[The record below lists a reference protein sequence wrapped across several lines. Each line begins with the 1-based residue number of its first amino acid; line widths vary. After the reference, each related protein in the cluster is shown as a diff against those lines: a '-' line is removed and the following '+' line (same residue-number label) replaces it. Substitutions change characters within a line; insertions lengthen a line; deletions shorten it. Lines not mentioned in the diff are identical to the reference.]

1 VNDLNFHREAS
12 NVFFGFLGVLR
23 ALGGSRTTHDF
34 CRLDVEL
41 MFYYTLPVMTNP
53 RRKPSSRNGSQQI
66 KKYFHVLDSPL
77 HLVYRKTPDL
87 QENLSNNKPLA
98 LTGRRSS
105 DTDQMELYD
114 RWLSLSPREQE
125 AAFLTCMGYK
135 NQQIAFQMG
144 VSTATVKS
152 YLQNVFYK
160 AGVRSKTE
168 LRLKFVNFDFK
179 RYSPHR

>member
-1 VNDLNFHREAS
+1 MS
-12 NVFFGFLGVLR
+12 N
-23 ALGGSRTTHDF
+23 SRKKD
-34 CRLDVEL
+34 
-41 MFYYTLPVMTNP
+41 
-53 RRKPSSRNGSQQI
+53 SSRIGSQQT
-66 KKYFHVLDSPL
+66 KKYFHILDSPL
-77 HLVYRKTPDL
+77 HLVHRKTPSL
-87 QENLSNNKPLA
+87 QENLSNKKPLA

-125 AAFLTCMGYK
+125 ATFLTCMGYK
-135 NQQIAFQMG
+135 NQQIAFQMN

-160 AGVRSKTE
+160 IGVRSKTE

-179 RYSPHR
+179 RYTFRHP

>member
-1 VNDLNFHREAS
+1 
-12 NVFFGFLGVLR
+12 
-23 ALGGSRTTHDF
+23 
-34 CRLDVEL
+34 
-41 MFYYTLPVMTNP
+41 MFYYTSPVMTHS
-53 RRKPSSRNGSQQI
+53 RKKPSSRIGSQQT
-66 KKYFHVLDSPL
+66 KKYFHILDSPL
-77 HLVYRKTPDL
+77 HLVYRKTPSL
-87 QENLSNNKPLA
+87 QENLSKNKPIA

-105 DTDQMELYD
+105 DADQMDLYD

-125 AAFLTCMGYK
+125 VTFLTCMGYK

-160 AGVRSKTE
+160 IGMHSKTE

-179 RYSPHR
+179 RYTPHE